1 MPKQQNNEPQKK
13 DLKNISPES
22 KKNFI
27 LLLAN
32 TVILTF
38 IYFGSMGLDIP
49 FLSIVVTFGYWIAF
63 AGFLI
68 AYIAYNR
75 AFTRKNLTPEM
86 LPDSWPKKKKDEY
99 IAQGKIR
106 FEKSRWM
113 ISVIIPIMI
122 PIMLDAIYLFTF
134 EMIKKLF

>member
-13 DLKNISPES
+13 DFKSISPEA

-75 AFTRKNLTPEM
+75 AFTRKNLTPDM